1 MEKMSMIFNSERHLI
16 FDESGN
22 LGKDGRYFVIACID
36 TDNVKELHNIMKRKI
51 EIARLK
57 FPTMKTH
64 TNEIKASEAFPC
76 VKYHLLECIAKKN
89 IKISYIVADLKYVED
104 RLLEDK
110 NIFYNYIEV
119 MLTKELIR
127 SKDFG
132 NKINIISDSKTT
144 KVTSVDS
151 FAGYLKA
158 KINYEMNINVELN
171 VKYLDSNA
179 KDAYIVQAADYVANA
194 IYAKYEYGQSL
205 YFDILKNS
213 FEIIEEFPRDKFGK

>member
-1 MEKMSMIFNSERHLI
+1 MEFNNERHLI

-36 TDNVKELHNIMKRKI
+36 TDNIKELHNIMKRKI
-51 EIARLK
+51 EVARVK
-57 FPTMKTH
+57 FPTMKSH

-76 VKYHLLECIAKKN
+76 VKYHLLECIVKKN
-89 IKISYIVADLKYVED
+89 VKISYIVADLKYVES
-104 RLLEDK
+104 RLLDDK

-119 MLTKELIR
+119 MLTKELIGTDDIG
-127 SKDFG
+127 K
-132 NKINIISDSKTT
+132 KINIISDSKTT

-158 KINYEMNINVELN
+158 KINYEMNFDIDLN
-171 VKYLDSNA
+171 VRYLDSNA

-205 YFDILKNS
+205 YFDIIKDS
-213 FEIIEEFPRDKFGK
+213 FNIVEEFPRDKFGK

>member
-1 MEKMSMIFNSERHLI
+1 MEFNNERHLI

-36 TDNVKELHNIMKRKI
+36 TDNIKELHNIMKRKI
-51 EIARLK
+51 EVARVK
-57 FPTMKTH
+57 FPTMKSR

-76 VKYHLLECIAKKN
+76 VKYHLLECIVKKN
-89 IKISYIVADLKYVED
+89 VKISYIVADLKYVES
-104 RLLEDK
+104 RLLNDK

-119 MLTKELIR
+119 MLTKELIGTDDIG
-127 SKDFG
+127 K
-132 NKINIISDSKTT
+132 KINIISDSKTT

-158 KINYEMNINVELN
+158 KINYEMNFDIDLN
-171 VKYLDSNA
+171 VRYLDSNA

-205 YFDILKNS
+205 YFDIIKDS
-213 FEIIEEFPRDKFGK
+213 FNIVEEFPRDKFGK

>member
-1 MEKMSMIFNSERHLI
+1 MDFNDERYLI

-36 TDNVKELHNIMKRKI
+36 TENVKELHNIMKRKI

-89 IKISYIVADLKYVED
+89 VKISYIVADLKYVEA

-119 MLTKELIR
+119 MLIKDLIG
-127 SKDFG
+127 SNDF
-132 NKINIISDSKTT
+132 NRKINIISDSKTT
-144 KVTSVDS
+144 KVTSADS
-151 FAGYLKA
+151 FATYLKT
-158 KINYEMNINVELN
+158 KINYEMNIAVELN

-179 KDAYIVQAADYVANA
+179 KNAYIVQAADYVANA
-194 IYAKYEYGQSL
+194 IYAKYEYGRTL
-205 YFDILKNS
+205 YFDVLKNN
-213 FEIIEEFPRDKFGK
+213 FKVVEEFPRDKFGK

>member
-1 MEKMSMIFNSERHLI
+1 MEFNNERHLI

-36 TDNVKELHNIMKRKI
+36 TNNIKELHNIMKRKI
-51 EIARLK
+51 ETARLK

-76 VKYHLLECIAKKN
+76 VKYHLLECIVKKN
-89 IKISYIVADLKYVED
+89 VKISYIVADLKYVES
-104 RLLEDK
+104 RLLDDK

-119 MLTKELIR
+119 MLTKELIG
-127 SKDFG
+127 SDDIGK
-132 NKINIISDSKTT
+132 KINIISDSKTT
-144 KVTSVDS
+144 KVTSVDC

-158 KINYEMNINVELN
+158 KINYEMNFDIDLN
-171 VKYLDSNA
+171 VRYLDSNA

-205 YFDILKNS
+205 YFDIIKDS
-213 FEIIEEFPRDKFGK
+213 FNIVEEFPRDKFSK

>member
-1 MEKMSMIFNSERHLI
+1 MEFNNERHLI

-36 TDNVKELHNIMKRKI
+36 TDNIKELHNIMKRKI
-51 EIARLK
+51 EVARVK
-57 FPTMKTH
+57 FPTMKSH

-76 VKYHLLECIAKKN
+76 VKYHLLECIVKKN
-89 IKISYIVADLKYVED
+89 VKISYIVADLIYVES
-104 RLLEDK
+104 RLLDDK

-119 MLTKELIR
+119 MLTKELIGTDDIG
-127 SKDFG
+127 K
-132 NKINIISDSKTT
+132 KINIISDSKTT

-158 KINYEMNINVELN
+158 KINYEMNFDIDLN
-171 VKYLDSNA
+171 VRYLDSNA

-205 YFDILKNS
+205 YFDIIKDS
-213 FEIIEEFPRDKFGK
+213 FNIVEEFPRDKFGK